1 MNNVF
6 DCSIDIMHTINHQIA
21 LNDRLR
27 KTYESVG
34 DTVNANRCWDA
45 NLVLLRLSDRID
57 NITLRYDISVTE
69 CLESN
74 SFVWTLQQEIARM
87 IDSILACGYH
97 YVMRDSRK
105 LKAQF
110 RELEYIYEY
119 VNIAAKKHDV
129 YV

>member
-6 DCSIDIMHTINHQIA
+6 DCSIDIMHTVNHQIE
-21 LNDRLR
+21 LNKRLQ

-34 DTVNANRCWDA
+34 DTTNANRCWDA
-45 NLVLLRLSDRID
+45 NIALLRLSDKID
-57 NITLRYDISVTE
+57 DITMRYDISVTD

-74 SFVWTLQQEIARM
+74 SFVWTLQREIGKM
-87 IDSILACGYH
+87 IDSIMGWGYH

-119 VNIAAKKHDV
+119 VNIAAKKHNV